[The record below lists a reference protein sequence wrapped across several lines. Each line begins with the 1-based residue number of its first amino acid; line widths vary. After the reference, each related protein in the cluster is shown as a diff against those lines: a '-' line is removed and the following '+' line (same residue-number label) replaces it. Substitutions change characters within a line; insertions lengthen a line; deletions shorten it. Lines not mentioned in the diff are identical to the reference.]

1 MKPKCVTSGT
11 SPKRFE
17 IEPLSEGVFDVRIN
31 ENIKKVTVPRRKRG
45 TVDETE
51 EIKRFQHDLYSAVV
65 RAKDYGSFIAGIV
78 HIKYN
83 SDDEIALIN
92 KGIVDAENEE
102 YKAYRAFVT
111 DVKAEAAKYFENK

>member
-1 MKPKCVTSGT
+1 MKPRHATSRT
-11 SPKRFE
+11 LPQRFE
-17 IEPLSEGVFDVRIN
+17 ITPLSDGVFDVKIS
-31 ENIKKVTVPRRKRG
+31 ENIAEITVQQRKRN
-45 TVDETE
+45 TVNETE
-51 EIKRFQHDLYSAVV
+51 KVKAYKRDLYTAVV

-92 KGIVDAENEE
+92 KGIADAENEE

-111 DVKAEAAKYFENK
+111 DVKAEAAKYFENI